1 MKYLISI
8 VCSVLMLLSSAA
20 VSFAQDTS
28 AQEAK
33 KARLE
38 REIAIIDKQ
47 LSENASRSN
56 AMLSNL
62 TLIRKKI
69 SNRKALVEESDRII
83 RKYSDDMYL
92 KQRQINRM
100 QARVDTLTA
109 HYSRLVV
116 SAYKNRDSRIWY
128 MYMLASENLG
138 QAFRRYSYFKNLS
151 SQMNEEARK
160 IKQAQEELVKEREA
174 LALMKKQAQEV
185 KKERVK
191 ELEKLTK

>member
-1 MKYLISI
+1 MKCLISI

-69 SNRKALVEESDRII
+69 SNRKALVEESDRVI

-92 KQRQINRM
+92 KQRQ
-100 QARVDTLTA
+100 
-109 HYSRLVV
+109 
-116 SAYKNRDSRIWY
+116 
-128 MYMLASENLG
+128 
-138 QAFRRYSYFKNLS
+138 RR
-151 SQMNEEARK
+151 
-160 IKQAQEELVKEREA
+160 
-174 LALMKKQAQEV
+174 
-185 KKERVK
+185 
-191 ELEKLTK
+191 

>member
-1 MKYLISI
+1 MKCLISI

-62 TLIRKKI
+62 TLIRNVSETEADKPYAGK
-69 SNRKALVEESDRII
+69 SGH
-83 RKYSDDMYL
+83 
-92 KQRQINRM
+92 
-100 QARVDTLTA
+100 A
-109 HYSRLVV
+109 HGSLFETCC
-116 SAYKNRDSRIWY
+116 KC
-128 MYMLASENLG
+128 L
-138 QAFRRYSYFKNLS
+138 
-151 SQMNEEARK
+151 
-160 IKQAQEELVKEREA
+160 
-174 LALMKKQAQEV
+174 
-185 KKERVK
+185 
-191 ELEKLTK
+191 